1 LTKYLLFGLLVLLGA
16 GLLVSRYRKGGAK
29 RMLISIVTVLLVA
42 YWGLGLIL
50 YFMQP
55 TFLYRPTPDVLYT
68 PDELGL
74 AFENVVITTR
84 DGLKLSGWYVPA
96 EDAQLTLLFCHGN
109 GGNITHRLDS
119 INIFHDLGINCLI
132 FDYRGYGNSEG
143 KPTEEGTYLD
153 AKAAYQWLRKNKKTD
168 ANNII
173 IFGRSLGASIAAQ
186 LASQVEARGLII
198 ESGFTSYADMG
209 KKFYPYMPVRWFA
222 SFSYNTV
229 GYLRQ
234 VRCPVLVVHSR
245 TDELVPFQF
254 GLELYETANEPK
266 EFVEITGSHNDGFLI
281 SGQIYTNN
289 LREWLKFVRKYQ
301 PQAQPVLRRIS

>member
-1 LTKYLLFGLLVLLGA
+1 VAKYILLGLLVLSG
-16 GLLVSRYRKGGAK
+16 GRLLVSKYRKGGVK
-29 RMLISIVTVLLVA
+29 KMLISIITVLLVA

-74 AFENVVITTR
+74 AFENVVLNTR

-96 EDAQLTLLFCHGN
+96 EGAELTLLFCHGN

-119 INIFHDLGINCLI
+119 INIFHELGVNCLI

-153 AKAAYQWLRKNKKTD
+153 ARAAYEWLQETKNTP

-222 SFSYNTV
+222 SFNYNTV
-229 GYLRQ
+229 RYLRQ
-234 VRCPVLVVHSR
+234 VRCPVLVVHSQ

-254 GLELYETANEPK
+254 GLELYEVANEPK
-266 EFVEITGSHNDGFLI
+266 EFIEITGSHNDGFLI
-281 SGQIYTNN
+281 SGQVYTNN
-289 LREWLKFVRKYQ
+289 LRGWLNFVRKYQ
-301 PQAQPVLRRIS
+301 PKAEPALRRIS

>member
-1 LTKYLLFGLLVLLGA
+1 
-16 GLLVSRYRKGGAK
+16 
-29 RMLISIVTVLLVA
+29 
-42 YWGLGLIL
+42 
-50 YFMQP
+50 MQP

-68 PDELGL
+68 PGELGL
-74 AFENVVITTR
+74 AFEKVLFTTQ

-96 EDAQLTLLFCHGN
+96 EGARLTLLFCHGN

-119 INIFHDLGINCLI
+119 INIFHELGVNCLI

-143 KPTEEGTYLD
+143 RTTEEGTYLD
-153 AKAAYQWLRKNKKTD
+153 ARAAYEWLRETKKTA

-186 LASQVEARGLII
+186 LATQVEARGLIV
-198 ESGFTSYADMG
+198 ESGFTSYADIG
-209 KKFYPYMPVRWFA
+209 KKFYPYMPVRLFA

-229 GYLRQ
+229 GYLQQ
-234 VRCPVLVVHSR
+234 VHCPVLVIHSQ

-266 EFVEITGSHNDGFLI
+266 DFVEIAGSHNDGFLI
-281 SGQIYTNN
+281 SGQIYTNG
-289 LREWLKFVRKYQ
+289 LKTWLEFVKKYQ
-301 PQAQPVLRRIS
+301 PEAVPALRRIS

>member
-1 LTKYLLFGLLVLLGA
+1 
-16 GLLVSRYRKGGAK
+16 
-29 RMLISIVTVLLVA
+29 MLISIITVLLVA

-74 AFENVVITTR
+74 AFENVVITTH

-96 EDAQLTLLFCHGN
+96 EGTELTLLFCHGN

-119 INIFHDLGINCLI
+119 INIFHDLGVNCLI

-153 AKAAYQWLRKNKKTD
+153 AKAAYLWLRRNKKTD

-229 GYLRQ
+229 GYLQQ

-245 TDELVPFQF
+245 TDELVSFQF
-254 GLELYETANEPK
+254 GLELYEMANEPK

-289 LREWLKFVRKYQ
+289 LREWLEFVRKYQ
-301 PQAQPVLRRIS
+301 PQAKPALRRIS